1 MLTGAAGNV
10 SLAQRVRM
18 GIFDFLRSGRGS
30 AALDTNAQVVDDK
43 VFLLGLDVL
52 YTEAIRRHES
62 TELLTCAR
70 SVASALHLPQVGT
83 VGEVAVEGYYTQ
95 DAGLAEYFSLVRSFQ
110 DVADARVR
118 EVEHLPEFQ
127 RLLAITSSPLYG
139 VPIQGGKLLP
149 MGRDPLSMAL
159 HRTAPNWHAA
169 QLVSEAQSLAKE
181 GDDFSLV
188 GLAAI
193 HGDPVVLAALRESV
207 VLYAEPG
214 FIGLP
219 QVEFAWRVS
228 HALAERGARFVRTFN
243 DLFAENL
250 AAPIASEAATYWH
263 AYCKN
268 RVEGRCVRLGT
279 DRPRQLHYHWAV
291 KDGAD
296 GRHALE
302 EFWDGSVWTT
312 DRYRKN
318 PYR

>member
-1 MLTGAAGNV
+1 MSDAT
-10 SLAQRVRM
+10 LALALRVRM
-18 GIFDFLRSGRGS
+18 GILDFLRSGRG
-30 AALDTNAQVVDDK
+30 ADALDTEAQVVDDN

-62 TELLTCAR
+62 TELLVCAR
-70 SVASALHLPQVGT
+70 SVASGLRLAQNGT
-83 VGEVAVEGYYTQ
+83 VGAVAIEGYYAQ
-95 DAGLAEYFSLVRSFQ
+95 DASLAEYFRLVRAFQ
-110 DVADARVR
+110 DVDEARAR

-127 RLLAITSSPLYG
+127 RLLAVASSPLYG
-139 VPIQGGKLLP
+139 VPQRKGKLLP
-149 MGRDPLSMAL
+149 VGRDPLSMAL

-169 QLVSEAQSLAKE
+169 QLVSEAQSLAME
-181 GDDFSLV
+181 SDDFSLV

-193 HGDPVVLAALRESV
+193 RGDPVVLAALRESV

-214 FIGLP
+214 FIGP
-219 QVEFAWRVS
+219 PMIDFAWRVS
-228 HALAERGARFVRTFN
+228 PALAERGARFVRTFN

-263 AYCKN
+263 AYRKN
-268 RVEGRCVRLGT
+268 RIEGRCVRLGT
-279 DRPRQLHYHWAV
+279 DHPRQLHYHWAV

-296 GRHALE
+296 GRCALD
-302 EFWDGSVWTT
+302 EFWDKSVWTT